1 MMQYCFACSNLFTH
15 SLKCGSQ
22 YSVGAQGVIYSILP
36 NTVVA
41 ANIILHSV
49 SSPGGVGWS
58 KTKGLVA
65 FVVTATF
72 CLNAS
77 ISS

>member
-1 MMQYCFACSNLFTH
+1 MMQYSFPFSNLFTH
-15 SLKCGSQ
+15 SLKCKSQ
-22 YSVGAQGVIYSILP
+22 YSFGAKRVMYSILP

-65 FVVTATF
+65 FVLTATF